1 MGGQFSQ
8 PRGSMYMKKSGP
20 EVPVKSGSTDR
31 LIVGKTKILVYQ
43 TKGGKI
49 SPGDFLSAHSS
60 HAILAIEVDA
70 EGDEWV
76 QIGRFRWAKTRSGL
90 EYFAAINGIFPE
102 IGLDHPSAPW
112 RLALNEEQE
121 STGAVRDSQ
130 ADAWD
135 HIPEDATKVEE
146 SIAAASISLIGL
158 TESASKASPFVTL
171 MEALSAHVGVKHRV
185 AAATWSAPLAVLMQ
199 AIGLKLPWATPGAW
213 SRHPLGG
220 WAQDCAGIE
229 EAARQRG
236 LWLDAT
242 EPGALDAHE
251 HALTGSICVYTEG
264 ETKFAGVII
273 DLTEYGDVFC
283 ISGQQNRSVQP
294 VTVKA
299 DRVFGVALLPRNV

>member
-1 MGGQFSQ
+1 MGQFSQ
-8 PRGSMYMKKSGP
+8 PRGSMFMKRPSP
-20 EVPVKSGSTDR
+20 EAPTKTESTDR
-31 LIVGKTKILVYQ
+31 LVVGKTKILVYQ

-60 HAILAIEVDA
+60 HAILAIEADA

-76 QIGRFRWAKTRSGL
+76 QIGRFRWAKTRVGL

-121 STGAVRDSQ
+121 STGAVRESQ

-135 HIPEDATKVEE
+135 HIPEDATKAQE
-146 SIAAASISLIGL
+146 SIAAASISLVGL

-185 AAATWSAPLAVLMQ
+185 AATTWSAPLAVLMQ
-199 AIGLKLPWATPGAW
+199 AIGLKLPWASPGAW
-213 SRHPLGG
+213 PRHPLGG

-236 LWLDAT
+236 LWLDAA
-242 EPGALDAHE
+242 EEGALDAHDSP
-251 HALTGSICVYTEG
+251 LTGSICIYVEG
-264 ETKFAGVII
+264 DTKLAGVVI
-273 DLTEYGDVFC
+273 DLTQYGDVFC

-299 DRVFGVALLPRNV
+299 DQVLGLALLSRDA